1 MDCQSVRQTLDERIV
16 DPAVEA
22 HLEICS
28 RCATARRVSTALRV
42 SLVVE
47 APPEVSARLLALA
60 KPAPEPARLDVAL
73 KSALVV
79 PVPPDLSRRLEL
91 LAAGATPAPVPA
103 RRPWLM
109 PVYTATALLLG
120 IMLFF
125 AAQVYGVVLQQLG
138 VSELWASAAQIPGHW
153 LQQFYTYFPQGH
165 YVIDVF
171 WSLQGALQWVLVGLL
186 MWAVLEMRRP
196 QRARSVA

>member
-1 MDCQSVRQTLDERIV
+1 MDCQSVRQALDERII
-16 DPAVEA
+16 DPVAEA
-22 HLEICS
+22 HLEACAH
-28 RCATARRVSTALRV
+28 CATARRVAMALRA

-60 KPAPEPARLDVAL
+60 MPAPEPARLDVAL

-91 LAAGATPAPVPA
+91 LAAGAAPAPV

-109 PVYTATALLLG
+109 PVYVATALLLG
-120 IMLFF
+120 ILLFF

-138 VSELWASAAQIPGHW
+138 VSALWASAAQLPGHW
-153 LQQFYTYFPQGH
+153 LQQLYTYFPQGH
-165 YVIDVF
+165 YVVDLF

>member
-1 MDCQSVRQTLDERIV
+1 MDCQSVRQTLDERII
-16 DPAVEA
+16 DPAAEA
-22 HLEICS
+22 HLEACS
-28 RCATARRVSTALRV
+28 GCATVRRVSTALRTA
-42 SLVVE
+42 LVVE

-60 KPAPEPARLDVAL
+60 MPAPEPARLDAAL

-79 PVPPDLSRRLEL
+79 PVPPDLSRRLDL
-91 LAAGATPAPVPA
+91 LVAGPVPVPA

-109 PVYTATALLLG
+109 PVYAATALLLG
-120 IMLFF
+120 ILLFF

-138 VSELWASAAQIPGHW
+138 VSELWGSAAQLPGQW
-153 LQQFYTYFPQGH
+153 LQQLYTYFPQGH
-165 YVIDVF
+165 YVVDVF

-196 QRARSVA
+196 PQRARSVA